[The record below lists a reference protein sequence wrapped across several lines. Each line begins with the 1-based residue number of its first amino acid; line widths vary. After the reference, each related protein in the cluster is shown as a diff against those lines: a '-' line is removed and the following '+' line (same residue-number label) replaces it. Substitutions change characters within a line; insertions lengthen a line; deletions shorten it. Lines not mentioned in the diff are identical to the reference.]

1 MLRWIIAGTLA
12 VALVAVVLVALL
24 FDRGGVAP
32 PDVAFAMETHVTND
46 PDAPGRTS
54 FIDFAEL
61 EHRFPLTPAD
71 RMKITPD
78 NLKALTQEQ
87 LDQIYARLP
96 AGPIP
101 DGVYLGG
108 AFFPAGRGRIF
119 AGRRGGRRHH
129 GPGRHRDLRRH
140 RARRHLCLEGQGVR
154 SRRHGAAQPDRGPQ
168 DAGSDHR
175 RRCRRHRD
183 GRDPAQG
190 LSVVRCADPNGLA
203 AVPGQAP
210 LRPEPA
216 GQPARIGHH
225 RLRLQR
231 RSRSRSF
238 TRTPITGS
246 TARGCASATRSA
258 WCGRASISAG
268 PTSTAPSS

>member
-32 PDVAFAMETHVTND
+32 PDVAFAMETHVTNN

-108 AFFPAGRGRIF
+108 AFFPQGEAEYSRVGEVV
-119 AGRRGGRRHH
+119 GG
-129 GPGRHRDLRRH
+129 LM
-140 RARRHLCLEGQGVR
+140 GQGVT
-154 SRRHGAAQPDRGPQ
+154 AI
-168 DAGSDHR
+168 SDGIER
-175 RRCRRHRD
+175 VATYVWKGKAFDRD
-183 GRDPAQG
+183 GRVLRNLIEDRKTLEAIIGDDDGIETIEIPRKGFLSFFVPTRTVWLLFPAKLHCGQS
-190 LSVVRCADPNGLA
+190 LLDSRRKSVIIDYAYNDDL
-203 AVPGQAP
+203 
-210 LRPEPA
+210 E
-216 GQPARIGHH
+216 
-225 RLRLQR
+225 
-231 RSRSRSF
+231 RSF
-238 TRTPITGS
+238 TRTRITGS
-246 TARGCASATRSA
+246 TARACASATRSA